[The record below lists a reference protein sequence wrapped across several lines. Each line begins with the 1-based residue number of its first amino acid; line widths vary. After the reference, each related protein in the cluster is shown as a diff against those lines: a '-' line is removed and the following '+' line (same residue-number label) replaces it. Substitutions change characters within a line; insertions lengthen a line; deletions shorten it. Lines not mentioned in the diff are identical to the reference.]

1 MEVKQAKVVV
11 KLDKEERDHMLN
23 TITLLEDMRVKMPCD
38 ECPFRER
45 CDQVS
50 DSNCLL
56 YLLSRDLK
64 YINNHC
70 E

>member
-1 MEVKQAKVVV
+1 MEIKNKAVAVKIS
-11 KLDKEERDHMLN
+11 KEERDNMVN
-23 TITLLEDMRVKMPCD
+23 TITLLEDMRTEMPCD

-50 DSNCLL
+50 ESECLL